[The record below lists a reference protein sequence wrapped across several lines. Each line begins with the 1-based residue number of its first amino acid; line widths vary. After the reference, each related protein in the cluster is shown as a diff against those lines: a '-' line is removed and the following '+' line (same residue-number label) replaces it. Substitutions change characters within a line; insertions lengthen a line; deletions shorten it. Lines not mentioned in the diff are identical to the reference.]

1 MYVYICVCI
10 YMHINAFTYIM
21 NVYIKNDQY
30 WNIIIEVTAQYNT
43 PRNTLFVWMLQAH
56 STHTSPKEAQ
66 VNVLQS
72 CTMGYSGLQYAV
84 HLWQPE
90 NILFVWMLKAHK
102 PKHTATHCNTL
113 QHTTTHCNMDAE
125 SP

>member
-1 MYVYICVCI
+1 
-10 YMHINAFTYIM
+10 M

-56 STHTSPKEAQ
+56 NTHTPPTRSAGQCVAVVYNEIQWVA
-66 VNVLQS
+66 VC
-72 CTMGYSGLQYAV
+72 CTFMAAG
-84 HLWQPE
+84 
-90 NILFVWMLKAHK
+90 
-102 PKHTATHCNTL
+102 KHTICV
-113 QHTTTHCNMDAE
+113 DAE